1 MDLGYDQRRNPL
13 TTDQNVLQCLS
24 AINLTKLWKILKR
37 DEAAAE
43 DAVGFCLIN
52 GRYDDWNRHSGSVL
66 QTWLDRLRANGTITA
81 SEYGRRRRLVLSGK
95 TLNLRAKECSRGDQC
110 EQYTC
115 PYVHLDKHWHHK

>member
-1 MDLGYDQRRNPL
+1 MNKGYDQRRNPL
-13 TTDQNVLQCLS
+13 RTDRHVLECLS

-43 DAVGFCLIN
+43 DAIGFCLIN

-66 QTWLDRLRANGTITA
+66 QTWLDRLRADGTITP
-81 SEYGRRRRLVLSGK
+81 SEHGRRRRLVLSGK
-95 TLNLRAKECSRGDQC
+95 SLNLRAKECSRKDQC

-115 PYVHLDKHWHHK
+115 PYVHLDKHWTHK